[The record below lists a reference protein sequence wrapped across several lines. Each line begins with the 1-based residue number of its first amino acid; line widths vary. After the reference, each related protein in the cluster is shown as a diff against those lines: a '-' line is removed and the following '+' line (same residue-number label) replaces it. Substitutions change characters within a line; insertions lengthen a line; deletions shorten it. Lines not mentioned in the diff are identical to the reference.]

1 MRNEKDEMI
10 RATASP
16 ALLEEVEEIFD
27 MAIREEWESVT
38 TFGDAFDHV
47 SDLSDQDEW
56 RHLRTA
62 CRRVHIALGQ
72 YVAMTQQEIDNT
84 VTNWGTVWAFKLG
97 GVAYQWV

>member
-56 RHLRTA
+56 RHLRTP
-62 CRRVHIALGQ
+62 CRRVHQLGDRMGFQ
-72 YVAMTQQEIDNT
+72 A
-84 VTNWGTVWAFKLG
+84 WRR
-97 GVAYQWV
+97 GVSVGVKINHK